1 MNEDSDLDRE
11 LQAHLDL
18 EAAEQSSS
26 GLPPDQARHAARR
39 TLGNTTRLR
48 EQIHELSPW
57 TRLQQLL
64 QDLRYAVRNLRR
76 SPGFTAVALLALGLG
91 IGANTAIFSFVS
103 SVLLRPLAFRD
114 PGRLMML
121 DEKWLPRFT
130 HFEATPLDFLGWRE
144 QSRAFSEL
152 SAYVDA
158 AFNLAV
164 GDRPE
169 RILGATPSASAWT
182 SPAPPTCARSSES
195 SAT

>member
-39 TLGNTTRLR
+39 TLSNTTRLR

-57 TRLQQLL
+57 TRLEQLL

-91 IGANTAIFSFVS
+91 IG
-103 SVLLRPLAFRD
+103 
-114 PGRLMML
+114 
-121 DEKWLPRFT
+121 
-130 HFEATPLDFLGWRE
+130 
-144 QSRAFSEL
+144 
-152 SAYVDA
+152 
-158 AFNLAV
+158 
-164 GDRPE
+164 
-169 RILGATPSASAWT
+169 PSASIAWQRIT
-182 SPAPPTCARSSES
+182 GFVKGAHGLRRKTNTTEQQNTRKGRR
-195 SAT
+195 